1 MKKIYIIIYFLSFS
15 VNAESNV
22 CDTYYDNV
30 NKYLEIMSSY
40 NNEKQQIAILKDNYK
55 LSREAVDSVK
65 NKEKYEMCEKLNVS
79 VIELINKYKR

>member
-15 VNAESNV
+15 VNAEGNV
-22 CDTYYDNV
+22 CDAYYDNV

-65 NKEKYEMCEKLNVS
+65 NKEKYEVCEKLNVS
-79 VIELINKYKR
+79 VIELINKYQR